1 MSGGPVFDLYLL
13 RHGNTFG
20 PGDKVVRLG
29 RGEDP
34 PLAESGVAQAHAAAK
49 ALARIGVFP
58 TAVYASPLRRA
69 LASARIVAGE
79 LSVAAPVVADERLTE
94 IDYGDWGG
102 LTDEEIARRFGVEAL
117 EGWNRRGV
125 WPAGAGWGED
135 EAAVAARVAD
145 FARAVVATHGP
156 GGTAVA
162 VSSAGTLR
170 YALALAPD
178 AFAEIR
184 TAERLKIGT
193 GRFAHLRHADGA
205 WRLAGWNVAPEDLA

>member
-20 PGDKVVRLG
+20 PGDAVVRLG

-34 PLAESGVAQAHAAAK
+34 PLVESGVAQAHAAAK

-69 LASARIVAGE
+69 LAFARIVAGE
-79 LSVAAPVVADERLTE
+79 LSVAAPVVEDGRLTE
-94 IDYGDWGG
+94 IDYGAWGG
-102 LTDEEIARRFGVEAL
+102 LTDEEIARRFGAAAL
-117 EGWNRRGV
+117 EGWNRAGI
-125 WPAGAGWGED
+125 WPAGAGWGEGED
-135 EAAVAARVAD
+135 AVAARVAS
-145 FARAVVATHGP
+145 FARSALATHGP

-170 YALALAPD
+170 YALALVPEALE
-178 AFAEIR
+178 EIR
-184 TAERLKIGT
+184 AAGRLKIGT

-205 WRLAGWNVAPEDLA
+205 WRLAGWNVAPDELS